1 MCTVGLGST
10 THDPSFTTVL
20 GKDPASVGSV
30 CASWGGPSDLSW
42 ISSSSGR
49 ILID

>member
-20 GKDPASVGSV
+20 GKEPASVGSV
-30 CASWGGPSDLSW
+30 CAS
-42 ISSSSGR
+42 SGVHLTFPGFR
-49 ILID
+49 LHLAEF